1 MSQLPDSV
9 TEPRLGLLAV
19 FVPGGPK
26 RAGQLAGDSLSGL
39 QKGPWN
45 LGIDEQWRAGQE
57 HLGVSPEL
65 APGLLA
71 VIVRFRARRG
81 RLVPAWLEQG

>member
-26 RAGQLAGDSLSGL
+26 SAGQLAGDSLSEL

-45 LGIDEQWRAGQE
+45 LGID
-57 HLGVSPEL
+57 
-65 APGLLA
+65 GLPTA
-71 VIVRFRARRG
+71 ATRSTMPSTA
-81 RLVPAWLEQG
+81 